1 MNTAKKSNRHSNK
14 SKEKFNK
21 MNVKV
26 ILSCEGTT
34 YKRKAKGLQKVLY
47 LTHYYSIYAHRTDSL
62 FQRHLCNVITRHFT
76 YPEFVLLYKN

>member
-1 MNTAKKSNRHSNK
+1 MAKKSNRHSNK

-47 LTHYYSIYAHRTDSL
+47 FNSL
-62 FQRHLCNVITRHFT
+62 
-76 YPEFVLLYKN
+76 LLDICS